1 MSLTIFNQG
10 SLPVLE
16 RLVQFTEARQKL
28 IAHNIANVSNPYFK
42 PVDVDPKS
50 FQRVMARAVD
60 QRRSSSAPR
69 STPLDLPA
77 HGPVSFE
84 PSGLR
89 LNPAPSHE
97 GPLAHDENNR
107 DVLKLMQDLAENS
120 LAHNAGL
127 ELIRNEMSL
136 LRTAIRG
143 RVG

>member
-77 HGPVSFE
+77 PNGQRTGSGKARDRAACRAMTGP
-84 PSGLR
+84 GG
-89 LNPAPSHE
+89 PAPT
-97 GPLAHDENNR
+97 R
-107 DVLKLMQDLAENS
+107 
-120 LAHNAGL
+120 
-127 ELIRNEMSL
+127 
-136 LRTAIRG
+136 LR
-143 RVG
+143 